1 MGYYISNRSEW
12 IRPGISMTFFKK
24 AHISPPL
31 VQCPDSAVQVMEN
44 AKLTVTWL
52 GHLDKNVIQK

>member
-1 MGYYISNRSEW
+1 
-12 IRPGISMTFFKK
+12 MTFFKK